1 MNTSGQQLKIICVGI
16 NILLNDAVLF
26 VICKK
31 KKPHETNDRL
41 KRKGFYIHAF
51 HIMSSWETNGGI
63 IFLLDPYVESEAISY
78 GIGIKFR
85 SIISRKGT
93 FDHNNIRYVFR
104 EWASM

>member
-1 MNTSGQQLKIICVGI
+1 
-16 NILLNDAVLF
+16 
-26 VICKK
+26 
-31 KKPHETNDRL
+31 
-41 KRKGFYIHAF
+41 
-51 HIMSSWETNGGI
+51 MSSWETNGGI